1 MISTR
6 SLELVIDTVVCLT
19 LAKWETVSGQFG
31 GYLSRNFQSTTLV
44 SRFRSS
50 QALAAHSRANF
61 GIKGTLAL
69 MTLVWFLDLKFLYE
83 FAANALVSRFR
94 SSQALAVHSVA
105 NFGRSRR
112 LTQFRCR
119 V

>member
-1 MISTR
+1 MRRNFKSTTLVSRFR
-6 SLELVIDTVVCLT
+6 SSQALAVHSRANFGIKGT
-19 LAKWETVSGQFG
+19 LALMTLVWFLDLKSYTSSLQMR
-31 GYLSRNFQSTTLV
+31 RNFKSTTLV

-83 FAANALVSRFR
+83 FAANA
-94 SSQALAVHSVA
+94 
-105 NFGRSRR
+105 
-112 LTQFRCR
+112 
-119 V
+119 